1 MHVLLVEDDPLIAQG
16 LVAGLELQGFTLDHM
31 AHARAAEQALQLGHF
46 DVMILDLGLPD
57 EDGLQLLTRLRSQG
71 KDLPVLI
78 LSARDT
84 VLQRVAGLQA
94 GADDYLLKPFDLR
107 ELAARLH
114 SLQRRASGRSVNP
127 VRHGALQYDP
137 STRVALLDGRPVE
150 LTRREHALLEALLR
164 NPGRILSGEQ
174 LKNALYGISEE
185 VESNALNVHIHHLRR
200 KLGNRIIETVR
211 GLGYRLGDAEG
222 CES

>member
-16 LVAGLELQGFTLDHM
+16 LVAGLQLQGFTLDHM
-31 AHARAAEQALQLGHF
+31 SHASAADQALQLGHF
-46 DVMILDLGLPD
+46 DAMILDLGLPD
-57 EDGLQLLTRLRSQG
+57 EDGLQLLTRIRHQG

-114 SLQRRASGRSVNP
+114 SLLRRSGGRSSNLIEH
-127 VRHGALQYDP
+127 HGLTFDP
-137 STRVALLDGRPVE
+137 STRELQLHGQNVNVSRREQALLA
-150 LTRREHALLEALLR
+150 ALLQ
-164 NPGRILSGEQ
+164 NPGHILSAEQ
-174 LKNALYGISEE
+174 LQDSLYGLGDG
-185 VESNALNVHIHHLRR
+185 VESNAINVHIYNLRR
-200 KLGNRIIETVR
+200 KLGADVVKTVR
-211 GLGYRLGDAEG
+211 GLGYRMGVPHEPT
-222 CES
+222 

>member
-1 MHVLLVEDDPLIAQG
+1 MHVLLVEDDQLIAQG

-31 AHARAAEQALQLGHF
+31 VHARAAEQALQLGHF
-46 DVMILDLGLPD
+46 DAMILDLGLPD
-57 EDGLQLLTRLRSQG
+57 EDGLQLLTRIRSQG

-114 SLQRRASGRSVNP
+114 SLLRRSSGRSSNLIEH
-127 VRHGALQYDP
+127 HGLTFDP
-137 STRVALLDGRPVE
+137 SSQAVQLHGEAVNLPRREQALLA
-150 LTRREHALLEALLR
+150 ALLQK
-164 NPGRILSGEQ
+164 PGHILSAEQ
-174 LKNALYGISEE
+174 LQDSLYGLGDG
-185 VESNALNVHIHHLRR
+185 VESNAINVHIYNLRR
-200 KLGNRIIETVR
+200 KLGSDVVKTVR
-211 GLGYRLGDAEG
+211 GLGYRMGVPHEPT
-222 CES
+222 